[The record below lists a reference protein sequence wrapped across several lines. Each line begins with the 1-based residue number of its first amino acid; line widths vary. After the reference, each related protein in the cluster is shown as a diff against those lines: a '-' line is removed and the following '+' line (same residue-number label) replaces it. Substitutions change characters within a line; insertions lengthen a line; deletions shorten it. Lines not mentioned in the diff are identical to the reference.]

1 MSDRQA
7 PAPHLLV
14 PISMEALVVEDQ
26 SLGSW
31 SDLSIDFSRL
41 YRGDILGSQLTPALF
56 NRMNCPHDPGVH
68 LHWTLPEAMRR
79 GGNRL
84 VQARSM
90 AKAQRLLADRFV
102 EAADDAERPRLAQRL
117 CAISSRLTALV
128 GGTTL
133 AAEQTRTIEQ
143 LTAATGDAARKR
155 LAKTVTQIGQQLADL
170 AAHEAQGAPQFPV
183 LPNRWLV
190 QRIWRIPNAKT
201 FSLRAWVVESD
212 YRYNTDG
219 ETAVSESITIP
230 WIEAPALF
238 DYVGKCFDYPGWR
251 EGQEPARRV
260 ELTALGYGDP
270 SFTAYYSSCKSV
282 LGFHDALA
290 DVTPDTAL
298 TYLVVGWYSDPVNDI
313 LQRFDLQELQW
324 ACSPLPE
331 AASYPTRTLC
341 HGAIYDIQW
350 KRKNR
355 NGDRYSSKIPLL
367 TKENC
372 TVALGNTS
380 TEALAVL
387 LAHTLGNPKLETILT
402 AFTDDVQP
410 TDTDYRAMEARLHQS
425 RFASAPGG
433 AQFTIQKKQ
442 AEPGQPLTATDA
454 TLPEAL
460 EATLTSL
467 NALKRECDRQER
479 ELESM
484 RWELHATWN
493 KWARQYREDNREP
506 AALTTIL
513 ERKKT
518 STQAHAQALTQN
530 TTALNQQYQA
540 IDAILSRQFPDLE
553 IGTRVTAPFWRPND
567 PTVLV
572 SASGLSASNANT
584 SHRDDGAQASLR
596 CRVSGQEATRLIVNI
611 PNGQTGVRVSAEQ
624 VLQVKDPG
632 LFAEP
637 SALPQ
642 GIRSLLHETLVLAP
656 FYAEAIAEQAYR
668 NAGLQTRPGK
678 DRLLAQIQQWQ
689 RTQPSAMGV
698 ATAQPVSCEHGM
710 APALVAL
717 RDWDGNPWLPLFLEW
732 EVSWYPSADKLE
744 QVLDAWEFSREQN
757 EFHWRGGIPA
767 GDPVHIYQ
775 GYSIVSPNTARIL
788 QDRLDQYN
796 KSRRN
801 HALDQVITQL
811 GDMNLLAQ
819 PLRGLHDAFLMRDQ
833 ILRPQPINPG
843 IFYGAQVSPKDPI
856 AALIAGLHD
865 FSSPDPEKPFFP
877 IRAGHLKLLRV
888 SIVDTFGQRVDV
900 PLPQPIRSTN
910 MTPPGPGMEAWS
922 QLSPRFAQPMRLQ
935 WDWVSAMNPPETL
948 PTNSP
953 ICGWI
958 VPNHLDANLLIYDAS
973 GASLGVLQKIL
984 RPAGATTSQ
993 DAKAF
998 FWVPMPG
1005 TAHRPET
1012 ILNPELKFVVQWVE
1026 RLGPDHGTAFW
1037 NLLDDAM
1044 ARTDPGEP
1052 EQDPLLSVLLGRPLA
1067 VVKASVRLEWGGLP
1081 AADQSLDR
1089 IGTYDTHG
1097 FPTIN
1102 FPVAIGDATNARD
1115 GVVGFFVHDPASHIT
1130 TPLYMAAGTASL
1142 PGLPI
1147 AGTIEYKD
1155 THRFLDCETPVT
1167 LTLLMDPRAMVHVTT
1182 GVLPKAVL
1190 ELPSRVRSAAKSAQE
1205 AFFQVAP
1212 LLSPGDDVTMPT
1224 PSDDF
1229 GKWSWAYRPQVTLW
1243 KEADTMTAAT
1253 DRAGFSPRPQQLSEG
1268 WLTLKMNPVSILSF
1282 WVKEGLQE
1290 VALHTN
1296 VTLTWVLQG
1305 GDRLVL
1311 VANDREDEPV
1321 KVWENQ
1327 PLPDQYR
1334 VQIHADTTYTLILLN
1349 KDHSRAERR
1358 LTIRLSKGIDH
1369 G

>member
-1 MSDRQA
+1 MSDRPA

-14 PISMEALVVEDQ
+14 PISMEALVVEGQ
-26 SLGSW
+26 GLGRW

-41 YRGDILGSQLTPALF
+41 YQGDILGSQLTPALF
-56 NRMNCPHDPGVH
+56 NREDCPHEPGVH

-102 EAADDAERPRLAQRL
+102 EAVDDAERPRLAERL
-117 CAISSRLTALV
+117 RALSSRLTALV

-133 AAEQTRTIEQ
+133 GAEQTRSIEQ
-143 LTAATGDAARKR
+143 LTAVTEKAARKR
-155 LAKTVTQIGQQLADL
+155 FAQTVTQIGQQLADL
-170 AAHEAQGAPQFPV
+170 AAHEAQGAPQFPL

-190 QRIWRIPNAKT
+190 QRIWRAPNAKAL
-201 FSLRAWVVESD
+201 SLRAWVVESD
-212 YRYNTDG
+212 YRYSTDG
-219 ETAVSESITIP
+219 ETTVSESITVP
-230 WIEAPALF
+230 LIEAPPLF

-251 EGQEPARRV
+251 EGQEPAGRV

-298 TYLVVGWYSDPVNDI
+298 TYLVAGWYSDPAKDI
-313 LQRFDLQELQW
+313 LQRFDLAELNW
-324 ACSPLPE
+324 ACSPPSD

-355 NGDRYSSKIPLL
+355 NGPRYSSKIPLL

-372 TVALGNTS
+372 TVTLGNTS

-387 LAHTLGNPKLETILT
+387 LAHTLGKPKLETVLT
-402 AFTDDVQP
+402 AFTDDALP
-410 TDTDYRAMEARLHQS
+410 TDTDFGAMEARLQHS

-442 AEPGQPLTATDA
+442 AEQGQPFTATDA

-460 EATLTSL
+460 EEALTSL

-513 ERKKT
+513 ERNKT
-518 STQAHAQALTQN
+518 STQAHAHALTQN
-530 TTALNQQYQA
+530 TTTLDQQCQA

-584 SHRDDGAQASLR
+584 SHRDAGTQAPLR

-624 VLQVKDPG
+624 VLQVQNPG
-632 LFAEP
+632 LFAGP
-637 SALPQ
+637 LALPE
-642 GIRSLLHETLVLAP
+642 GIHSLLQETFVLAP
-656 FYAEAIAEQAYR
+656 FHAEAIAEQAYR

-689 RTQPSAMGV
+689 RTPPL
-698 ATAQPVSCEHGM
+698 ATGETIAQPVSCEHGVV
-710 APALVAL
+710 PALLAL

-732 EVSWYPSADKLE
+732 QVSWRASSVGLE
-744 QVLDAWEFSREQN
+744 QVLDKWEFAREQN
-757 EFHWRGGIPA
+757 DFRWLGGVPA
-767 GDPVHIYQ
+767 DNPSHIYE
-775 GYSIVSPNTARIL
+775 GYSIVSPNTAGIL
-788 QDRLDQYN
+788 QERIDQYN
-796 KSRRN
+796 KSHQN
-801 HALDQVITQL
+801 HALDHVITQL

-833 ILRPQPINPG
+833 ILRPQPINPS
-843 IFYGAQVSPKDPI
+843 IFSGAQVSPKDPI

-865 FSSPDPEKPFFP
+865 FSSPAPEKPFFP
-877 IRAGHLKLLRV
+877 VRAGHLKLLQV
-888 SIVDTFGQRVDV
+888 AIVDAFGQRVEV
-900 PLPQPIRSTN
+900 PLTRLIRSTT
-910 MTPPGPGMEAWS
+910 MAPSGPGMEEWI
-922 QLSPRFAQPMRLQ
+922 QLSPRFAQTARLQ
-935 WDWVSAMNPPETL
+935 WEWVPARNPPETF
-948 PTNSP
+948 PSNSP
-953 ICGWI
+953 VCGWI
-958 VPNHLDANLLIYDAS
+958 IPNQLDATLLIYDAS
-973 GASLGVLQKIL
+973 GASLGALQKVL
-984 RPAGATTSQ
+984 RPAGAPSAQ

-998 FWVPMPG
+998 FWVSSPG
-1005 TAHRPET
+1005 TTHRPET
-1012 ILNPELKFVVQWVE
+1012 IHNPELKYVVQWVE
-1026 RLGPDHGTAFW
+1026 RLGADHGAALW

-1067 VVKASVRLEWGGLP
+1067 VVKASVRLELGGLP

-1089 IGTYDTHG
+1089 IGTYDSHG
-1097 FPTIN
+1097 FPTIK

-1130 TPLYMAAGTASL
+1130 TPLYTAAGTASL

-1155 THRFLDCETPVT
+1155 SHRFLDCGTPVT
-1167 LTLLMDPRAMVHVTT
+1167 LTLLMDPRAIVHVTT

-1190 ELPSRVRSAAKSAQE
+1190 ELPSRVRSAAKAAQE

-1212 LLSPGDDVTMPT
+1212 LLSPGGDVTMPI

-1229 GKWSWAYRPQVTLW
+1229 GKWSWAYRPQVTMW

-1268 WLTLKMNPVSILSF
+1268 WLTLKMNPVAILSF

-1290 VALHTN
+1290 VAQHTN
-1296 VTLTWVLQG
+1296 VTLAWVLQG

-1311 VANDREDEPV
+1311 VASDREDEPV
-1321 KVWENQ
+1321 KVWESQ